1 MIVEY
6 FKELAN
12 RANLGNWN
20 SWNTQYRVL
29 AVVVGLLVAYWALR
43 VMVPAVLRILRPFL
57 FLAIVLAA
65 VWALFPTETCSIE
78 FLSKLPFLCTR

>member
-1 MIVEY
+1 MEY

-12 RANLGNWN
+12 RAKLG
-20 SWNTQYRVL
+20 SWDSWSTQYRLL
-29 AVVVGLLVAYWALR
+29 AVVVGLLVVAYWALR

-65 VWALFPTETCSIE
+65 IWVLFPTETCAIE
-78 FLSKLPFLCTR
+78 FLSRLPILCAR

>member
-1 MIVEY
+1 MEY

-12 RANLGNWN
+12 RANLG
-20 SWNTQYRVL
+20 SWDSQYRLL

-65 VWALFPTETCSIE
+65 IWVLFPTETCSIE
-78 FLSKLPFLCTR
+78 FLSRLPVLCAR

>member
-1 MIVEY
+1 VEY

-12 RANLGNWN
+12 RANLG
-20 SWNTQYRVL
+20 SWDSWSTQYRLL

-57 FLAIVLAA
+57 FLAVVLAA
-65 VWALFPTETCSIE
+65 IWVLFPTETCSIE
-78 FLSKLPFLCTR
+78 LLSRLPVLCAR

>member
-1 MIVEY
+1 VEY
-6 FKELAN
+6 LKELAN
-12 RANLGNWN
+12 RANLG
-20 SWNTQYRVL
+20 SWDSWSTQYRLL

-65 VWALFPTETCSIE
+65 IWVLFPTETCSIE
-78 FLSKLPFLCTR
+78 FLSRLPVLCAR